1 MAYFYKNIKY
11 KILELLPLFFLF
23 YISLTG
29 NSTISFTLF
38 SIQINYILVYYW
50 VLRRPNNLG
59 YGVIFLAG
67 IFNDVLYGLPLGISS
82 LSLLIIAGVA
92 AYVRV
97 VTVRITLTNDW
108 ISFVP
113 ALLFGNFI
121 YFFALYFSDYSVDYM
136 ELFQNSFF
144 TIIFYPILW
153 GLFFLISNFME
164 Q

>member
-108 ISFVP
+108 ISFIP